1 MHTTIHFTA
10 EQCSAQETLLVEH
23 VPVQA

>member
-1 MHTTIHFTA
+1 MHTTNHFTA